1 MGQSNPLIVVNVHQ
15 AVDAT
20 ELERMMSDLNAKVD
34 EIKQTLAAESEQAVT
49 LVAKVDELQAKLD
62 VLINDTYAKTEVNA
76 ALDEIK
82 ALIPGVVPDAPAE

>member
-1 MGQSNPLIVVNVHQ
+1 
-15 AVDAT
+15 
-20 ELERMMSDLNAKVD
+20 MSDLNAKVD

-82 ALIPGVVPDAPAE
+82 ALIPGVVPDAPVE

>member
-82 ALIPGVVPDAPAE
+82 ALIPGVVPDAPVE